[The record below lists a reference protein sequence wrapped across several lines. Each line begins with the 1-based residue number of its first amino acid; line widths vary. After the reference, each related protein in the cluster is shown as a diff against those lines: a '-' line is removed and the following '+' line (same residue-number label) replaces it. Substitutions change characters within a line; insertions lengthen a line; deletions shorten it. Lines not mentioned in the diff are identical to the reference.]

1 MNGKVHITTQPTST
15 FVLSCGAFMF
25 RATPVHGSDL
35 LNYELR
41 AVWLENDVLMVLMG
55 EWAGHLFAS
64 EAAQPKQKREINRWS
79 KMIDETF

>member
-1 MNGKVHITTQPTST
+1 
-15 FVLSCGAFMF
+15 MF

-41 AVWLENDVLMVLMG
+41 AVWLENDVLMVLMVLLG